1 MLRFGNTRYGWASV
15 KGMIMAPHRFG
26 TGLRNPLNDTIETLL
41 CAEPGDEVLG
51 GAPSPQEAAIVAGL
65 PLAESIARSYRGRG
79 ADSDD
84 LLQVAR
90 LGLVKAVQG
99 YRLGSAAGFVA
110 YAVPTIKGEIKRHFR
125 DHEWLVRP
133 PRALQELQSEVSQTR
148 TALGQ
153 RLGRNATD
161 DEVAEALSVSADRVR
176 AAGLS
181 RRAYAA
187 AQTGPDDLVQIA
199 AGGDDFARVLD
210 RESLQVALAGL
221 TDRDAALFRMR
232 FVEERSQ
239 SAIGQELGVSQ
250 VQVSRLLA
258 RLIDRLRAVL
268 VDTDQLR
275 AS

>member
-1 MLRFGNTRYGWASV
+1 
-15 KGMIMAPHRFG
+15 MAPQHAG

-41 CAEPGDEVLG
+41 SATPGDEVLG
-51 GAPSPQEAAIVAGL
+51 GQDSPQSAAIVAAL

-79 ADSDD
+79 ADADD

-99 YRLGSAAGFVA
+99 YRLGSSAGFVA

-153 RLGRNATD
+153 RLGRTATD
-161 DEVAEALSVSADRVR
+161 DEVAGALAVSADRVR
-176 AAGLS
+176 AAGIS

-199 AGGDDFARVLD
+199 DRGDAYARVLD
-210 RESLQVALAGL
+210 RAALHEALARL
-221 TDRDAALFRMR
+221 SDRDAALFRMR

-239 SAIGQELGVSQ
+239 SAIGQQLGVSQ

-258 RLIDRLRAVL
+258 RLVDRLRTVL
-268 VDTDQLR
+268 DTDQLR
-275 AS
+275 VS